1 MNVARIKR
9 SEREE
14 CAIKLREFANRIS
27 NGDVSYAAIY
37 VMDWKGS
44 VEEVVMKDGVS
55 SLSKSA

>member
-14 CAIKLREFANRIS
+14 CAIKLRDFANRIS

-37 VMDWKGS
+37 VMDRIGRT
-44 VEEVVMKDGVS
+44 EEIIMKDEDS
-55 SLSKSA
+55 FLSKTA